1 MPRPSN
7 SWQPQFFQSV
17 SLTTLC
23 ALGGLPGGSLVKNP
37 LANAEE
43 ARDTSLIPRLG
54 RSPGVGNGNPLLY
67 SCLKSPVGREAWWA
81 VVHRVAKLDMTEQLG
96 VLTRM
101 HAHTHTHTH
110 SDLFLTDLFQLA

>member
-1 MPRPSN
+1 M
-7 SWQPQFFQSV
+7 
-17 SLTTLC
+17 
-23 ALGGLPGGSLVKNP
+23 VKSP
-37 LANAEE
+37 PANAGDIRE
-43 ARDTSLIPRLG
+43 ARSIPRLG